1 MMGSID
7 WYNEAIDV
15 NGYSAEHHPEFLYIS
30 FPRRVS
36 KREGEV
42 IELYNRALGYT
53 TTQFYRK
60 RTIMI
65 TF

>member
-1 MMGSID
+1 MMKGID

-15 NGYSAEHHPEFLYIS
+15 NGYSTDNHPEFLFLS
-30 FPRRVS
+30 FPCSVT
-36 KREGEV
+36 KRERRL
-42 IELYNRALGYT
+42 IELHNRALGYK
-53 TTQFYRK
+53 TTQFYKK